1 MRNIIFPLTILFFI
15 GCTSQY
21 DKMCS
26 VIQDD
31 IKRNIPAHWVY
42 NPGKFTI
49 VKDLKSSVY
58 DTEKYKSIY
67 EKKLT
72 YDSIFI
78 ADSISEEEAKAAG
91 TSSIYPKGYFS
102 IMKLGLPFEMV
113 EKERNEMGSQL
124 KELEKAY
131 IPHVI
136 GTAIFHDYVCTTDF
150 GDSTYLYM
158 YVVDEKYNIVSKKEY
173 SKINDYEK
181 GLLNSAVD

>member
-1 MRNIIFPLTILFFI
+1 MRKIIFLLTILFFI

-91 TSSIYPKGYFS
+91 TSSIYPKG
-102 IMKLGLPFEMV
+102 FEMV
-113 EKERNEMGSQL
+113 EKERNEMESQL
-124 KELEKAY
+124 KELEKVY

-158 YVVDEKYNIVSKKEY
+158 YVVDEKSNIVSKKEY
-173 SKINDYEK
+173 SKMNDYEK

>member
-1 MRNIIFPLTILFFI
+1 MRKIIFLLTILFFI

-113 EKERNEMGSQL
+113 EKERNEMESQL
-124 KELEKAY
+124 KELEKVY

-158 YVVDEKYNIVSKKEY
+158 YVVDEKSNIVSKKEY
-173 SKINDYEK
+173 SKMNDYEK

>member
-1 MRNIIFPLTILFFI
+1 
-15 GCTSQY
+15 
-21 DKMCS
+21 MCN

-42 NPGKFTI
+42 NPGEFTI

-67 EKKLT
+67 EKKMT

-78 ADSISEEEAKAAG
+78 ADSIAEEEAK
-91 TSSIYPKGYFS
+91 TVDISSIYPKGYFS

-113 EKERNEMGSQL
+113 EKERNDMEIQL
-124 KELEKAY
+124 KELEKVY

-136 GTAIFHDYVCTTDF
+136 GTAIFHSYVCSTDF

-158 YVVDEKYNIVSKKEY
+158 YVFDEKCNIVSKKEY
-173 SKINDYEK
+173 SKMNDYER
-181 GLLNSAVD
+181 GLLNSDID